1 MKFFIKIIFRATMI
15 SIIKFRNIYPS
26 GNRISSQKS
35 TLIER
40 GTEYQKRCIES
51 QNMIFTMKIQ
61 QLVYETLCIPKITLL
76 NVHFSLVEEVVILR
90 TLAFHKHKT
99 NLRLPLPLIHCE
111 SFETRSTNTTTN
123 DHYLYYSDIKYLTLD
138 MRTITPRTT
147 CSIPLFQNIN
157 SLFVY
162 MQPMSPLAS
171 NDALNTGKKKMT
183 FLLIT

>member
-1 MKFFIKIIFRATMI
+1 M
-15 SIIKFRNIYPS
+15 
-26 GNRISSQKS
+26 
-35 TLIER
+35 
-40 GTEYQKRCIES
+40 
-51 QNMIFTMKIQ
+51 
-61 QLVYETLCIPKITLL
+61 
-76 NVHFSLVEEVVILR
+76 LR
-90 TLAFHKHKT
+90 TLAFHKHET
-99 NLRLPLPLIHCE
+99 NLRLTSPLIHCE

-123 DHYLYYSDIKYLTLD
+123 DHYLYYADIKYLTLD

-147 CSIPLFQNIN
+147 CSISLFQNIN

>member
-1 MKFFIKIIFRATMI
+1 
-15 SIIKFRNIYPS
+15 
-26 GNRISSQKS
+26 
-35 TLIER
+35 
-40 GTEYQKRCIES
+40 
-51 QNMIFTMKIQ
+51 MIFTMKIQ
-61 QLVYETLCIPKITLL
+61 QLVYETLCVPKLTML
-76 NVHFSLVEEVVILR
+76 NVHFLFLVEEVVTLR

-157 SLFVY
+157 SIVIY
-162 MQPMSPLAS
+162 MQSISSLSS
-171 NDALNTGKKKMT
+171 NDASNTGKKKMT
-183 FLLIT
+183 FLLMT